1 MWLLQE
7 VIKIDFGVVTV
18 MDENN
23 KINGNVLK
31 FTAIFIAMFV
41 MFLLGCVVFG
51 ELFAVIGV
59 FVLCPGVYF
68 LRNYKKA
75 NGFARIKERILNKF
89 ENERKCQI
97 IVAILMVGCIT
108 GIWAVT
114 YEEPIDE
121 AKRLNNTYIIP
132 MENTIK
138 EWEAEICI
146 ASSDYVWDSRIIP
159 VMSEERMLRAKFNA
173 VNQLDQLARQLS
185 IENVSEKV
193 SPLKESIWRTNRFA
207 HVLVQETEAIVNNR
221 REGHK
226 PYGKYDKYFAIYKG
240 GIKHI
245 DKEYLT
251 ITSELRSKQIEN
263 K

>member
-1 MWLLQE
+1 
-7 VIKIDFGVVTV
+7 

-51 ELFAVIGV
+51 ELFAVICV

-132 MENTIK
+132 NV
-138 EWEAEICI
+138 EA
-146 ASSDYVWDSRIIP
+146 RKP
-159 VMSEERMLRAKFNA
+159 VDKWPR
-173 VNQLDQLARQLS
+173 VVVQG
-185 IENVSEKV
+185 NVS
-193 SPLKESIWRTNRFA
+193 SINKGY
-207 HVLVQETEAIVNNR
+207 V
-221 REGHK
+221 
-226 PYGKYDKYFAIYKG
+226 PYGGEFDSKYT
-240 GIKHI
+240 KHLVMGNLDMPQSLKLNLKI
-245 DKEYLT
+245 
-251 ITSELRSKQIEN
+251 
-263 K
+263 